1 MLPEKIKFKELE
13 NYKSICDFLNFSNII
28 YLVKQST
35 LKY

>member
-13 NYKSICDFLNFSNII
+13 NYKSICDFSNII

>member
-13 NYKSICDFLNFSNII
+13 NYKSISNII